1 MLVSFNGRQ
10 ATLTWQRT
18 VPSLVTFS
26 TFMTRMICT
35 CMYLNFVKNSIVKVG
50 HTDTTLEN
58 IRKVK
63 MAVECGIRILFYIIF
78 SIFLLNSCDGAATDI
93 ELDAKAQ
100 LLHRLD
106 SLNLLL
112 YTFLLILTVL
122 TIWTFKHR
130 RLRFLHETGLAVI
143 YGLIIGAII
152 RYGFTTNSAI
162 LHMPVV
168 PDNSSKYNQSVPP
181 DTLWLRFPE
190 DKGGGVI
197 KNETFAYTFRGEIY
211 KEDNEIDLKATF
223 DPEIFFNIILPP
235 IIFHAGYSLKR
246 KYFFRNLGA
255 ILMYALLG
263 TSISAFVIGALMY
276 AFVQL
281 IPHLSTSFTFLDTLY
296 FGALISPTDPL
307 TIISIF
313 NDLHVDVNLY
323 ALVFGESVLNDAVA
337 IVLSGSIQNYGERY
351 QSGSGGFETVAFF
364 QAFGD
369 FVCIFSLSLFIGA
382 TMGCITALLTKFTR
396 VRDFPLLESA
406 LFVLMSYST
415 FLIAEASDLTGV
427 VAVLFC
433 GICQAHYTY
442 NNLSPD
448 SRQRTKHLFELLNF
462 LAENFIFSYIGVSMF
477 TFPKHH
483 FDPGF
488 IFAGFLCALLGRAAN
503 VYPLSF
509 ILNLARKPK
518 ISMNYQHML
527 FFAGL
532 RGAMSFAL
540 AIRNTVSG
548 ARQAMLTTTSLIV
561 ILTVI
566 LQGGAT
572 TQFLSWFNIPVG
584 VDEEIEGLSQ
594 NGVRSVYNSLDTME
608 SGGEGG
614 FGDLD
619 MRRER
624 SPPYN
629 SMQDGSVPT
638 GAKPNEKALLARIWG
653 DFDTRYMKPLLT
665 HSRPTL
671 LETLPVCCGPL
682 ARILTTTQQMTQD
695 DVSRKIDS
703 DSDFCLEDREMER
716 RRTNVQPLGTVT
728 GEVSPG
734 PLPLHTRVALPG
746 LIGRHL

>member
-1 MLVSFNGRQ
+1 
-10 ATLTWQRT
+10 
-18 VPSLVTFS
+18 
-26 TFMTRMICT
+26 
-35 CMYLNFVKNSIVKVG
+35 
-50 HTDTTLEN
+50 
-58 IRKVK
+58 
-63 MAVECGIRILFYIIF
+63 MAVECGIRILFYVIF

-190 DKGGGVI
+190 DKGGGII
-197 KNETFAYTFRGEIY
+197 KNKTFAYTFRGEIY

-276 AFVQL
+276 AFIQL

-337 IVLSGSIQNYGERY
+337 IVLSGSIQNYAERY

-369 FVCIFSLSLFIGA
+369 FVGIFSLSLFIGA

-540 AIRNTVSG
+540 AIRNTVSD

-594 NGVRSVYNSLDTME
+594 NGVRS
-608 SGGEGG
+608 
-614 FGDLD
+614 
-619 MRRER
+619 
-624 SPPYN
+624 
-629 SMQDGSVPT
+629 DGSVPT

-716 RRTNVQPLGTVT
+716 RRMNVQPYIFYFDFFADKHMASNTQYTLMNMFFKSSVL
-728 GEVSPG
+728 ENIY
-734 PLPLHTRVALPG
+734 LHSMRLNKPI
-746 LIGRHL
+746 LLSIR

>member
-1 MLVSFNGRQ
+1 
-10 ATLTWQRT
+10 
-18 VPSLVTFS
+18 
-26 TFMTRMICT
+26 
-35 CMYLNFVKNSIVKVG
+35 
-50 HTDTTLEN
+50 
-58 IRKVK
+58 
-63 MAVECGIRILFYIIF
+63 MAIECGIRILFYIIF
-78 SIFLLNSCDGAATDI
+78 SVFILNSCDGAATDI

-190 DKGGGVI
+190 DKGGGLI
-197 KNETFAYTFRGEIY
+197 KNKTFAYTFRGEIY

-276 AFVQL
+276 AFIQL

-337 IVLSGSIQNYGERY
+337 IVLSGSIQNYAERY

-369 FVCIFSLSLFIGA
+369 FVGIFSLSLFIGA

-488 IFAGFLCALLGRAAN
+488 IFAGFFCALLGRAAN

-540 AIRNTVSG
+540 AIRNTVSD

-594 NGVRSVYNSLDTME
+594 NGVRS
-608 SGGEGG
+608 
-614 FGDLD
+614 
-619 MRRER
+619 
-624 SPPYN
+624 YN

-638 GAKPNEKALLARIWG
+638 SAKPNEKALLARIWG

-716 RRTNVQPLGTVT
+716 RRMNVQPLGTVT

-734 PLPLHTRVALPG
+734 PVPLHTRVALPG

>member
-1 MLVSFNGRQ
+1 M
-10 ATLTWQRT
+10 
-18 VPSLVTFS
+18 
-26 TFMTRMICT
+26 FMTRMICT